1 MNRKQKLYGHRQMI
15 SRGVNLLAVYTLGT
29 ILIGAPVFYY
39 LTGNSVFLR
48 EGTLGSTLLLI
59 VVIFNVMRSYE
70 VANVLLYLVMN
81 LLTMRAAAYAG
92 ESEDMQLSYFF
103 LFSLIFIVFD
113 QTMTRLFCILII
125 LVRIILFELNV
136 RYFPGEV
143 DVLTEG
149 NREVIH
155 WTLNGVMLS
164 LILLVFY
171 LYVRWARKAEKL
183 AKKKSMFAEE
193 MIHDMRAAYLAH
205 SGLCT
210 TLKLAIDDKTPLEDT
225 AGVVN
230 ELMETHQFFKYVM
243 NNLLDYSIFESGT
256 FEDVHYEGIDITSEI
271 EKIVSVYMYVAA
283 KKGISI
289 RFTIDG
295 DLPRII
301 QADRIKVLRIII
313 NLLSNAIKFAPDGTP
328 VDVNVMIDSKRW
340 VLSVANEG
348 KTISAEE
355 VRTLFL
361 PYNEKVTD
369 PGQGKKGLGLPITKE
384 LVELLGGEIWVK
396 SALNKP
402 TSFNVAV
409 PFY

>member
-1 MNRKQKLYGHRQMI
+1 
-15 SRGVNLLAVYTLGT
+15 
-29 ILIGAPVFYY
+29 
-39 LTGNSVFLR
+39 
-48 EGTLGSTLLLI
+48 
-59 VVIFNVMRSYE
+59 
-70 VANVLLYLVMN
+70 
-81 LLTMRAAAYAG
+81 
-92 ESEDMQLSYFF
+92 
-103 LFSLIFIVFD
+103 
-113 QTMTRLFCILII
+113 
-125 LVRIILFELNV
+125 
-136 RYFPGEV
+136 
-143 DVLTEG
+143 
-149 NREVIH
+149 
-155 WTLNGVMLS
+155 
-164 LILLVFY
+164 
-171 LYVRWARKAEKL
+171 
-183 AKKKSMFAEE
+183 MFAEE